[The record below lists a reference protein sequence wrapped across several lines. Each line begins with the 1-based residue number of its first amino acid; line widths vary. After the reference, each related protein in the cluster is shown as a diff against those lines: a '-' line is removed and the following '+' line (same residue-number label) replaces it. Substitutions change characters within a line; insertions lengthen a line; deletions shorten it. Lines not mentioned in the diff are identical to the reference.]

1 MAGKVKKLALF
12 GGSFNPVHLAHL
24 IIAERAADALAVDR
38 LLFMPCSVPALKSD
52 DQMVAGEHRLAMVR
66 LATAGNPRFRASDLE
81 LRRGGRSYTVETLTE
96 LKQKHGLDRTGLFLV
111 IGGDNLAD
119 LLSWREPEE
128 INRLCR
134 IVVADRPGVSYS
146 GRIPAYVDDIIV
158 VDTPLMNLSSTDI
171 RRRLREGKSI
181 RYLVPPAV
189 ERYIVRHQL
198 YLG

>member
-1 MAGKVKKLALF
+1 LKREVKKLALF

-24 IIAERAADALAVDR
+24 IIAERAADALDVDR
-38 LLFMPCSVPALKSD
+38 LLFMPCSVPALKPD

-66 LATAGNPRFRASDLE
+66 LAAAGNPRFRASDLE

-96 LKQKHGLDRTGLFLV
+96 LKKKHGLDRSGLFLV

-119 LLSWREPEE
+119 LLSWRAPEE

-134 IVVADRPGVSYS
+134 IVVADRPGISYV
-146 GRIPAYVDDIIV
+146 GRVLGFIRDLII
-158 VDTPLMNLSSTDI
+158 VDTPLMHLSSTDI
-171 RRRLREGKSI
+171 RKRLLEGRSI

-189 ERYIVRHQL
+189 ERYIARHQL
-198 YLG
+198 YRG

>member
-1 MAGKVKKLALF
+1 
-12 GGSFNPVHLAHL
+12 
-24 IIAERAADALAVDR
+24 
-38 LLFMPCSVPALKSD
+38 
-52 DQMVAGEHRLAMVR
+52 
-66 LATAGNPRFRASDLE
+66 
-81 LRRGGRSYTVETLTE
+81 
-96 LKQKHGLDRTGLFLV
+96 
-111 IGGDNLAD
+111 
-119 LLSWREPEE
+119 
-128 INRLCR
+128 LCR

-158 VDTPLMNLSSTDI
+158 VDTPLMHLSSTDI